1 MQKSPDNIIQ
11 VNYTKN
17 PNIPDIMEY
26 LFSDTNFAK
35 LDYDKHWFYI
45 IERTLLLGRPE
56 QIRWILNTYDD
67 KQIKEVIKKS
77 RVLDK
82 QTVNFWCIRYKIQR
96 NETLCFTKQYPN
108 PHWEY

>member
-1 MQKSPDNIIQ
+1 
-11 VNYTKN
+11 
-17 PNIPDIMEY
+17 
-26 LFSDTNFAK
+26 
-35 LDYDKHWFYI
+35 
-45 IERTLLLGRPE
+45 
-56 QIRWILNTYDD
+56 LNTYDD